1 MKLTIPLQSDETW
14 ETEAIAVVGDLAIH
28 PSRKDAKKWSVTHIP
43 TLKSLNE
50 VAPKNATKVA
60 LIKWAGKVQ
69 SGAIMVDWLELQQ
82 NPLKADS
89 SVRERIRKHCLEIK

>member
-1 MKLTIPLQSDETW
+1 MKLTIPLQNGETW
-14 ETEAIAVVGDLAIH
+14 ETEAVAVIGDLAIH
-28 PSRKDAKKWSVTHIP
+28 PSRKESKKWSVTHIP

-50 VAPKNATKVA
+50 VAPRDATKTA

-82 NPLKADS
+82 NPHNADS
-89 SVRERIRKHCLEIK
+89 AVTLRIRKHCLEIK